1 MPAAFFCERA
11 PGSTLP
17 GSPPPPNLLEWS
29 VRFPQKEFPVKK
41 LSLSLLMALSM
52 TGTIHAA
59 TPPAPGAA
67 PDPNLW
73 LEEIDGTRQLDWVRQ
88 HNAETVKKYAGTA
101 EFKQLE
107 ARILEVLDSDARIPF
122 VAKIGDHYYNF
133 WRDKEHPRG
142 LWRRT
147 SPAEYRKDRPAWETV
162 IDLDALAKAENENW
176 VWHGA
181 ECLKPENRRCLVM
194 LSRGGADADVVR
206 EFDLAARQFVKDG
219 FTLPEAK
226 TQVAWKDQ
234 DTLYVATDF
243 GPGSM
248 TASSY
253 PRIVKEW
260 KRGTPLSA
268 AATVYEGRHEDM
280 SISAYRDHT
289 PGFERDFV
297 HRQLAFYDSESFL
310 RGKDG
315 KLTKI
320 DVPSDAATDVHREW
334 LLVNPRSDWNVGGR
348 TYKAGT
354 LLAARFDD
362 YMAGKREFT
371 VLFEPTDTTALD
383 AYSWTR
389 HHLILNVMDNVVN
402 RLEVLT
408 PQAGDWKRE
417 SLGGAPALSTV
428 AADGIDA
435 DESDDYFMT
444 VSGFL
449 QPTTLYAGTLGQG
462 EPQAIKHSPSFFDAS
477 RYAVSQHFATSK
489 DGTRVPYFEIAPKGL
504 KLDGKNPTLQYGYG
518 GFEISLQP
526 AYSGSVGRAWLEKG
540 GVYVIANIRG
550 GGEYGPRWH
559 KAALKADRLRAYE
572 DFAAVSEDLFKR
584 GVTSPAHLGAMG
596 GSNGGL
602 LMGNMLTLYPQLYGA
617 IVSQVALLDMQ
628 RYTHLSAGASW
639 IAEYGDPDKPD
650 EWAWIRTFSPYT
662 NAKAGQKYPPVLFTT
677 STRDDRVGPV
687 HARKMYAKLAGLGYD
702 AAFYEN
708 IEGGHGAAADNRQ
721 AAFMSALGY
730 TYLWGHVK

>member
-1 MPAAFFCERA
+1 MT
-11 PGSTLP
+11 PGH
-17 GSPPPPNLLEWS
+17 GSPRTSDLLEWPDRLPTQGS
-29 VRFPQKEFPVKK
+29 TVKK
-41 LSLSLLMALSM
+41 LSLSLLMAFSM
-52 TGTIHAA
+52 TGMTHAA
-59 TPPAPGAA
+59 TPPAPSTAS
-67 PDPNLW
+67 DPNLW
-73 LEEIDGTRQLDWVRQ
+73 LEDIDGTRQLDWVRE
-88 HNAETVKKYAGTA
+88 HNAETVKKYADTA
-101 EFKQLE
+101 EFKQLN
-107 ARILEVLDSDARIPF
+107 ARILEVLDSNARIPF
-122 VAKIGDHYYNF
+122 VTKIGDHYYNF

-147 SPAEYRKDRPAWETV
+147 TPADYRKDQPNWETV
-162 IDLDALAKAENENW
+162 IDLDALAKTENENW

-181 ECLKPENRRCLVM
+181 ECLKPQNRRCLVM

-206 EFDLAARQFVKDG
+206 EFDLPTRQFVKDG

-226 TQVAWKDQ
+226 TQAAWKDA

-248 TASSY
+248 TSSSY

-268 AATVYEGRHEDM
+268 ATVVYEGKHEDM
-280 SISAYRDHT
+280 SISAYRDLT

-297 HRQLAFYDSESFL
+297 HRQLAFYDSETFL

-320 DVPSDAATDVHREW
+320 DVPNDATADVHREW
-334 LLVNPRSDWNVGGR
+334 LLVNPRSDWSVGGK
-348 TYKAGT
+348 TYKAGS

-362 YMAGKREFT
+362 YMAGKRELT

-383 AYSWTR
+383 GYSWTR

-402 RLEVLT
+402 RLQVLT
-408 PQAGDWKRE
+408 PQAGAWKRE
-417 SLGGAPALSTV
+417 SLGGAPALSTI
-428 AADGIDA
+428 AASGIDA
-435 DESDDYFMT
+435 DDSDDYFLT

-477 RYAVSQHFATSK
+477 RYEVSQHFATSK

-504 KLDGKNPTLQYGYG
+504 KADGKNPTLQYGYG

-526 AYSGSVGRAWLEKG
+526 AYSGTVGRAWLDKG

-550 GGEYGPRWH
+550 GGEFGPRWH
-559 KAALKADRLRAYE
+559 KAALKAQRLRAYE
-572 DFAAVSEDLFKR
+572 DFAAVSQDLFKR
-584 GVTSPAHLGAMG
+584 GITSPEHLGAMG

-639 IAEYGDPDKPD
+639 IAEYGDPDKPE
-650 EWAWIRTFSPYT
+650 EWAWIRTFSPYA
-662 NAKAGQKYPPVLFTT
+662 NAKTNQKYPPVLFTT

-687 HARKMYAKLAGLGYD
+687 HARKMYAKLAELGYD
-702 AAFYEN
+702 ASFYEN
-708 IEGGHGAAADNRQ
+708 IEGGHGAAADNKQ
-721 AAFMSALGY
+721 SAFMNALGY
-730 TYLWGHVK
+730 TYLWDHVK